1 MCTEYD
7 LIVELSNVA
16 EPVIV
21 CERLDLRHIS
31 ASDLV
36 TLYEDPEN
44 MSIYRSGQLTNPY
57 RVLIDGHSPLR
68 WRVPQ
73 VKENPEVNKWFVR
86 WMVLRDTREIVGSLS
101 FHSAPDDAGMLEIGL
116 GVHENFWRRG
126 FGYEALLGMW
136 LWAAS
141 QAGVSKFRYTVDPN
155 NEASVGLVRKFG
167 FAHVGQQI
175 DDEDGPEDIYEMTVK
190 DFLGCFHEF
199 ILTNKVK
206 Y

>member
-1 MCTEYD
+1 MEFSHIT
-7 LIVELSNVA
+7 

-21 CERLDLRHIS
+21 CERLDLHHIS

-36 TLYEDPEN
+36 TLYEETEN
-44 MSIYRSGQLTNPY
+44 LSIYSNGDFTNPY

-73 VKENPEVNKWFVR
+73 VKANPETNKWFVR
-86 WMVLRDTREIVGSLS
+86 WMVLRETREIVGSLS
-101 FHSAPDDAGMLEIGL
+101 FHGAPDETGMLEIGL
-116 GVHENFWRRG
+116 GVHENFWRQG

-141 QAGVSKFRYTVDPN
+141 QLGVLKFRYTVDPN

-175 DDEDGPEDIYEMTVK
+175 DDEDGPEDIYEMSVK
-190 DFLGCFHEF
+190 DFLKQHG
-199 ILTNKVK
+199 
-206 Y
+206 

>member
-1 MCTEYD
+1 MHAEYD
-7 LIVELSNVA
+7 LAVEFSYVS
-16 EPVIV
+16 ESVIA
-21 CERLDLRHIS
+21 CERLDLHHIS

-44 MSIYRSGQLTNPY
+44 LSIYKKGDFTNPY

-73 VKENPEVNKWFVR
+73 VKANPEVNKWFVR
-86 WMVLRDTREIVGSLS
+86 WVVLRETSEIVGSLS
-101 FHSAPDDAGMLEIGL
+101 FHGAPDEAGMLEIGL
-116 GVHENFWRRG
+116 GVHKNFWRQG

-141 QAGVSKFRYTVDPN
+141 QAGVLKFRYTVDPN

-175 DDEDGPEDIYEMTVK
+175 DDEDGPEDIYEMSVK
-190 DFLGCFHEF
+190 DFLNQHG
-199 ILTNKVK
+199 
-206 Y
+206 